1 MGPPVPGDGP
11 ADFTATV
18 LSNAAPGPASKI
30 VVNAP
35 SPPAEPKIVP
45 ASSLSR
51 RPGAPGLDAE
61 LERNYPI
68 DARRA
73 GISGTARLRVRILA
87 DGRVGKVENVFESH
101 PGFGEACAKTVR
113 AARWEPPLDSDGR
126 AVATEI
132 VYVCKFEV
140 RS

>member
-1 MGPPVPGDGP
+1 VI
-11 ADFTATV
+11 A
-18 LSNAAPGPASKI
+18 NAAPGPASKI

-35 SPPAEPKIVP
+35 AAAKTVSAEPKIVP
-45 ASSLSR
+45 VGSLSR

-61 LERNYPI
+61 LERNYPRE
-68 DARRA
+68 ARRA
-73 GISGTARLRVRILA
+73 GISGTAKLRVRIHA
-87 DGRVGKVENVFESH
+87 DGRVGRVEQVSESH
-101 PGFGEACAKTVR
+101 PGFGDACARTVR
-113 AARWEPPLDSDGR
+113 AARWEPPLDRDGQ